1 MESIKP
7 CKECNARNSNGKDIE
22 SYLSKVTPWKHGC
35 SIIKAKSKFI
45 KIMTCNVP
53 SNNKNHNKG

>member
-22 SYLSKVTPWKHGC
+22 SYLTKVTPWKHGC
-35 SIIKAKSKFI
+35 SIIKAK
-45 KIMTCNVP
+45 
-53 SNNKNHNKG
+53 